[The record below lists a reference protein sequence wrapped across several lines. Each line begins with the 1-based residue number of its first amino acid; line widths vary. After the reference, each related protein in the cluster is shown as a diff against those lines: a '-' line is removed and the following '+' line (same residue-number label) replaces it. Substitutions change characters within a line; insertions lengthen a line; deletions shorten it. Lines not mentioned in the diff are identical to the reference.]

1 MKRFTTKFIM
11 ITIINNGE
19 KRIRTFWSG
28 ICARRG
34 SRAACAAVA
43 AACAFAG
50 ALYLYSHDPYEHP
63 LPCFYLMLTG
73 FYCPGCGAGRACYS
87 ILHGRFQD
95 AFCYNPLMV
104 ILLPLLLLYI
114 VARTL
119 DWVITGGDH
128 VDYKIS
134 IRFLV
139 ALLILVFVYW
149 IVRNIPV
156 YPFTLLA
163 PGGLFDVLK

>member
-1 MKRFTTKFIM
+1 MT
-11 ITIINNGE
+11 TIID
-19 KRIRTFWSG
+19 KCRRSG
-28 ICARRG
+28 RVFLNLLRVSRRA
-34 SRAACAAVA
+34 RAACAAA
-43 AACAFAG
+43 ALLCALAG
-50 ALYLYSHDPYEHP
+50 AAYLYFHDPYEHP

-73 FYCPGCGAGRACYS
+73 FYCPGCGAGRACYA
-87 ILHGRFQD
+87 ILHGRFLE

-104 ILLPLLLLYI
+104 ILLPLLILYI
-114 VARTL
+114 AARTL

-139 ALLILVFVYW
+139 GILVLVFVYW
-149 IVRNIPV
+149 VVRNIPV

-163 PGGLFDVLK
+163 PGGMFEIFG

>member
-1 MKRFTTKFIM
+1 MYF
-11 ITIINNGE
+11 
-19 KRIRTFWSG
+19 
-28 ICARRG
+28 
-34 SRAACAAVA
+34 
-43 AACAFAG
+43 
-50 ALYLYSHDPYEHP
+50 HDPHEHP

-73 FYCPGCGAGRACYS
+73 FYCPGCGAGRASYS
-87 ILHGRFQD
+87 ILHGRFLE

-104 ILLPLLLLYI
+104 ILLPLLMLYI
-114 VARTL
+114 AARTL

-139 ALLILVFVYW
+139 AVLALVFIYW
-149 IVRNIPV
+149 IIRNIPV

-163 PGGLFDVLK
+163 PGGLAEVLL